1 MNIFK
6 KLFMALSYVTT
17 LPTGKIK
24 PQSEE
29 DLKGLAGYL
38 PWVGLILGTILSAV
52 SLAFIV
58 MGLDDL
64 LGSILLG
71 VLWLCLTGSIHM
83 DGLMDTA
90 DGVFSHQPKERMLE
104 IMKDSRV
111 GNFGVLTG
119 VCVLLIKIAAI
130 KALWGGSLPVIL
142 LIAPIWGRLAEVF
155 AIAKYPY
162 AREDGKGKVWH
173 DSTKFPKDVLVSSLM
188 PFALSVGL
196 ILTGQYYVIT
206 FCVLALI
213 LGPIISAYLAR
224 VIGGHT
230 GDTYGA
236 VVELCETNAM
246 ALLVIFSAFIGAMA
260 QLSSP
265 VAL

>member
-1 MNIFK
+1 M
-6 KLFMALSYVTT
+6 SYVSS

-29 DLKGLAGYL
+29 DLKGLTVYL
-38 PWVGLILGTILSAV
+38 PWVGLVIGTILSAV
-52 SLAFIV
+52 SLSFIL
-58 MGLDDL
+58 MGLDELFGAVL
-64 LGSILLG
+64 LA

-90 DGVFSHQPKERMLE
+90 DGLFSHQSKERMLE

-111 GNFGVLTG
+111 GNFGVLAG
-119 VCVLLIKIAAI
+119 VSIVLIKIVAI
-130 KALWGGSLPVIL
+130 KSLWGGSLPVIL

-155 AIAKYPY
+155 AIACFKY
-162 AREDGKGKVWH
+162 AKEEGKGKIWH
-173 DSTKFPKDVLVSSLM
+173 ETTKGAKDILIASLM
-188 PFALSVGL
+188 PLAISALL
-196 ILTGQYYVIT
+196 IYTGQFYVIT
-206 FCVLALI
+206 FCVIAI
-213 LGPIISAYLAR
+213 ALGPLMSAYLAK

-236 VVELCETNAM
+236 VVELTEANSM
-246 ALLVIFSAFIGAMA
+246 ALLVIVSAFIGAMA

-265 VAL
+265 VAP